1 MYGTWNPFC
10 SNEIDSHG
18 IVATLGEKTTDVSK
32 KGAYGDFPT
41 LINLFSKLFKSGE
54 HSSSSSEALEA
65 SDMVVSGEGRMKRNV
80 M

>member
-32 KGAYGDFPT
+32 NSAYGDFPT
-41 LINLFSKLFKSGE
+41 LINLFSKLFKIEGW
-54 HSSSSSEALEA
+54 SSSSEASEVL
-65 SDMVVSGEGRMKRNV
+65 DMVVNGEGRMKINS